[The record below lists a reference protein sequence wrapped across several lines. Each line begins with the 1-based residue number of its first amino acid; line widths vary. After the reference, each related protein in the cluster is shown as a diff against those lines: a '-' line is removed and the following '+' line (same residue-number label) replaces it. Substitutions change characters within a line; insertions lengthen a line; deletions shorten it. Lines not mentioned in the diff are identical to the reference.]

1 SIKTGQDLYTLRLL
15 KLMQMGLWDDAFEL
29 YNKGD
34 DPGQNDRLAE
44 IGILLALHKK
54 GLAAACLDYKAFGD
68 RFNALFFKRI
78 DLICGKEL
86 EDIAII
92 STQFPKS
99 TVLKGI
105 YTDPKFTFDAN
116 DLETLKTFTF
126 LEVMM
131 LLEKNRLTYENFDLK
146 QDTPPYL
153 LKVFLEDEN
162 FPPTQK
168 TKLNTLA
175 KHQSILPFIKND
187 ENSAY
192 DIQNSQQNE
201 IILHIA
207 NLIENN
213 AEISPKIIEKLTEN
227 ALKNPQNIFY
237 LQLLK
242 QIRPKLN
249 IAEFTEQEKQRAL
262 GEFRT
267 EFTKEVNILN
277 SWLDKRSEFS
287 NNPAK
292 VYEKQ
297 VIKTPDGSYTT
308 VSDDWTNWLGNATQN
323 QYSGIS
329 LLIVLNNNKNIGVRS
344 ESMIKDL
351 RHVGLIEQAHQI
363 GVDMT
368 VNLMR
373 TNK

>member
-1 SIKTGQDLYTLRLL
+1 
-15 KLMQMGLWDDAFEL
+15 M
-29 YNKGD
+29 
-34 DPGQNDRLAE
+34 
-44 IGILLALHKK
+44 
-54 GLAAACLDYKAFGD
+54 
-68 RFNALFFKRI
+68 
-78 DLICGKEL
+78 
-86 EDIAII
+86 
-92 STQFPKS
+92 
-99 TVLKGI
+99 
-105 YTDPKFTFDAN
+105 
-116 DLETLKTFTF
+116 
-126 LEVMM
+126 
-131 LLEKNRLTYENFDLK
+131 
-146 QDTPPYL
+146 

-168 TKLNTLA
+168 IKLNTLA

-187 ENSAY
+187 ENLPH
-192 DIQNSQQNE
+192 DIQDLQQNE

-207 NLIENN
+207 NLLENN
-213 AEISPKIIEKLTEN
+213 GEISPKIIEKLTEN

-242 QIRPKLN
+242 QIHPKLTTPG
-249 IAEFTEQEKQRAL
+249 FTEQEKQRAL
-262 GEFRT
+262 GEFRP

-297 VIKTPDGSYTT
+297 VIKSPDGSYIT
-308 VSDDWTNWLGNATQN
+308 VSDDWTEWLGNAAQN
-323 QYSGIS
+323 QFSGIS